1 MKPTGPHVRIKLLA
15 MFKETAGQKE
25 IRHHIE
31 PEATLKGVLKALAEK
46 YGGDFEETLDCKTG
60 QVDVN
65 TLVML
70 NGKNV
75 RNAGTKLKDNDLIV
89 ITVPAAGG

>member
-1 MKPTGPHVRIKLLA
+1 MTSHVRIKLFA
-15 MFKETAGQKE
+15 MFQEVAGQKE
-25 IRHHIE
+25 IIQLIE
-31 PEATLKGVLKALAEK
+31 SEATLKSVLTALAEQ
-46 YGGDFEETLDCKTG
+46 YGGDFEETIDSETG

-75 RNAGTKLKDNDLIV
+75 RNTETKLKDNDSIV